1 MLWQI
6 AFMPNL
12 VCKNQEAD
20 NLDLVNLKEAPQIP
34 LSLVELPAEHLL
46 MAPLA
51 FLAEQEV
58 HLVGLLLHLE
68 VLEMIKTEGTALK
81 LKIKE
86 EDMREVIK
94 KENRR
99 EAMKGGQGERVEE
112 VRRGAMGKRLGV
124 GIVL

>member
-1 MLWQI
+1 MWLQT
-6 AFMPNL
+6 AFMLNL
-12 VCKNQEAD
+12 VWKNQEVD
-20 NLDLVNLKEAPQIP
+20 NLDPVNLKKAPQTHLI
-34 LSLVELPAEHLL
+34 LVELAAEHLL

-86 EDMREVIK
+86 EERREVIK
-94 KENRR
+94 KEKKR

-112 VRRGAMGKRLGV
+112 VRRGAMGKSLGM

>member
-12 VCKNQEAD
+12 VCKNQEVD
-20 NLDLVNLKEAPQIP
+20 HLDPVNLKEAPQIH
-34 LSLVELPAEHLL
+34 LSLVELAAEHLL

-86 EDMREVIK
+86 EERREVIK
-94 KENRR
+94 KERKR
-99 EAMKGGQGERVEE
+99 EEMKGGQGERVEE
-112 VRRGAMGKRLGV
+112 VRRGAMGRSLGV